1 MSKNGRISQHKML
14 HLIFA
19 HSSLKSRFPLS
30 FLTVFVL
37 GSTPGGSTMEDEDD
51 KRFRRRDR
59 RGAPLRLSVLSANM
73 VLLESEDT
81 FVIGASICHGT
92 KVSMYYNT

>member
-1 MSKNGRISQHKML
+1 ML

-51 KRFRRRDR
+51 KRFRRWDR

-81 FVIGASICHGT
+81 FVIGASI
-92 KVSMYYNT
+92 